1 MPHDNRVL
9 TPVQH
14 VWVRAAFVV
23 ALLTG
28 CAGDLAVPVEKQA
41 AVPTRT
47 LPNDRGAAPLA
58 ASLRDVMAT
67 NALVGRRVRVRGR
80 CLPREGD
87 HLPAQP
93 PRSSG
98 EWQLAADGIAIFVVG
113 PLPSYCAVRGDVVV
127 TIIAVVAEDTL
138 AAIGDLPPSP
148 RRFLVVSEDRE

>member
-1 MPHDNRVL
+1 MPHANRVQ

-14 VWVRAAFVV
+14 VWVRAAIVV
-23 ALLTG
+23 ALFTG

-41 AVPTRT
+41 AVPART
-47 LPNDRGAAPLA
+47 LPNDRAAPVA

-87 HLPAQP
+87 HVPAQP

-113 PLPSYCAVRGDVVV
+113 PVPSYCAVRGDVVV